1 MLEKNDVRG
10 LTSCNS
16 NTYDGAAETAV
27 RCWMKQQSQAN
38 ERDNQINGTEE
49 RAQKQP
55 RE

>member
-1 MLEKNDVRG
+1 MTIRG
-10 LTSCNS
+10 LTLCNS

-27 RCWMKQQSQAN
+27 CCWTKQQSQTN
-38 ERDNQINGTEE
+38 EIDTGINGTEE